1 MGGYHLNI
9 KMIEILLATA
19 LDCEGSQELIEKI
32 MKSQQSTLH
41 KHELIEV
48 IRLNTE
54 PGCYEGSE
62 PNS

>member
-1 MGGYHLNI
+1 MV
-9 KMIEILLATA
+9 EFLLATA

-32 MKSQQSTLH
+32 MKSQESTID

-48 IRLNTE
+48 IKLNTE

-62 PNS
+62 RNS

>member
-1 MGGYHLNI
+1 MV
-9 KMIEILLATA
+9 EFLLATA

-32 MKSQQSTLH
+32 MKSQESTID

-48 IRLNTE
+48 IKLNTE

-62 PNS
+62 HNS

>member
-1 MGGYHLNI
+1 MM
-9 KMIEILLATA
+9 MIELLLATA

-48 IRLNTE
+48 IKTNTE
-54 PGCYEGSE
+54 LGCYEGSE
-62 PNS
+62 LNS